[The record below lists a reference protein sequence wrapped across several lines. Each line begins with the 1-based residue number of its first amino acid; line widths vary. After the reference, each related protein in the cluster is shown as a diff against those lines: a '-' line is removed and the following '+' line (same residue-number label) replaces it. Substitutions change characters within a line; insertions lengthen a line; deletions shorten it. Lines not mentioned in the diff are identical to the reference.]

1 MHFSKKLLPTALA
14 LLFVLPFLGGA
25 MAAPKAKPFPKP
37 PVTTQDNPVK
47 GGG

>member
-1 MHFSKKLLPTALA
+1 MHFSKKLLSIALA
-14 LLFVLPFLGGA
+14 LSFVLPSLGGA

-37 PVTTQDNPVK
+37 PVITQDNPVK

>member
-14 LLFVLPFLGGA
+14 LLIILPFLSPS
-25 MAAPKAKPFPKP
+25 MAAPKAKPSPKP
-37 PVTTQDNPVK
+37 PISTQDDPMK

>member
-14 LLFVLPFLGGA
+14 LLFTLPFLA
-25 MAAPKAKPFPKP
+25 PALAAPKAKPSPKP
-37 PVTTQDNPVK
+37 PITTQDDPMK